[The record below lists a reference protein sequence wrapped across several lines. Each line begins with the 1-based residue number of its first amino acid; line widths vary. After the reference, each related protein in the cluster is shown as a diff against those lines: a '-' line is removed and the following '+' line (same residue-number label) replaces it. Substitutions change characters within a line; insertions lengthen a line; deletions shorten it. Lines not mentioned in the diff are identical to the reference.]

1 MKIPIFFSLHEFFN
15 NFRKKKFRDFF
26 VIHYMDN
33 MDNEKSL
40 KIPKFFYCKFCDYT
54 TSSYKDYNKHL
65 LTLKHERITKDNEK
79 SQKSPTAKI
88 KHFHCDCGKS
98 YLYSSGLSKH
108 KSKCRTNII
117 VEDSKIDASL
127 VKELIQQ
134 NHELQQQ
141 LITMID
147 SKPDSIVINN
157 QVNNPQL
164 NINMFLNDSCKNA
177 INFTDFINGIE
188 VSQEDLEQNAQL
200 GFVNGIT
207 KIFMDNLKQLTLYER
222 PIHCSD
228 VKREVMY
235 IKDNDQWKKDDITVK
250 EKVNQ
255 GIQEVSR
262 KSISSLMYWK
272 NENPDYEN
280 IDSDF
285 SNKCITIQQHSIAGS
300 KKDIYYPK
308 IMHKIAKE
316 SVIINS

>member
-1 MKIPIFFSLHEFFN
+1 
-15 NFRKKKFRDFF
+15 
-26 VIHYMDN
+26 
-33 MDNEKSL
+33 MDNENAQNA
-40 KIPKFFYCKFCDYT
+40 PRVFHCKFCDYKC
-54 TSSYKDYNKHL
+54 SRVADYKRHL
-65 LTLKHERITKDNEK
+65 LTLKHERITKDNENAQNASTK
-79 SQKSPTAKI
+79 TKN
-88 KHFHCDCGKS
+88 FHCKCGRS

-108 KSKCRTNII
+108 KSKCEANNT
-117 VEDSKIDASL
+117 VEESKIDASL

-134 NHELQQQ
+134 NRELQNQ

-147 SKPDSIVINN
+147 SKPDNIVINN

-164 NINMFLNDSCKNA
+164 NINMFLNESCKNA

-188 VSQEDLEQNAQL
+188 VSQEDLEHNAQL
-200 GFVNGIT
+200 GFVNGIS

-222 PIHCSD
+222 PIHCTD

-235 IKDNDQWKKDDITVK
+235 IKDNDQWNKDNDAVK

-285 SNKCITIQQHSIAGS
+285 SNKCITIQQQSIAGS

-308 IMHKIAKE
+308 IIHKIAKE
-316 SVIINS
+316 SVIIDKNESNNETLIKKN

>member
-1 MKIPIFFSLHEFFN
+1 
-15 NFRKKKFRDFF
+15 
-26 VIHYMDN
+26 MDN
-33 MDNEKSL
+33 MDNENAQNAS
-40 KIPKFFYCKFCDYT
+40 
-54 TSSYKDYNKHL
+54 
-65 LTLKHERITKDNEK
+65 TKTKN
-79 SQKSPTAKI
+79 
-88 KHFHCDCGKS
+88 FHCKCGRS

-108 KSKCRTNII
+108 KSKCEANNT
-117 VEDSKIDASL
+117 VEESKIDASL

-134 NHELQQQ
+134 NRELQNQ

-147 SKPDSIVINN
+147 SKPDNIVINN

-164 NINMFLNDSCKNA
+164 NINMFLNESCKNA

-188 VSQEDLEQNAQL
+188 VSQEDLEHNAQL
-200 GFVNGIT
+200 GFVNGIS

-222 PIHCSD
+222 PIHCTD

-235 IKDNDQWKKDDITVK
+235 IKDNDQWNKDNDAVK

-285 SNKCITIQQHSIAGS
+285 SNKCITIQQQSIAGS

-308 IMHKIAKE
+308 IIHKIAKE
-316 SVIINS
+316 SVIIDKNESNNETLIKKN

>member
-1 MKIPIFFSLHEFFN
+1 
-15 NFRKKKFRDFF
+15 
-26 VIHYMDN
+26 MDN

-40 KIPKFFYCKFCDYT
+40 KIPKNFHCKFCDYT
-54 TSSYKDYNKHL
+54 TSSNKDYNKHL

-79 SQKSPTAKI
+79 SQKSQI
-88 KHFHCDCGKS
+88 KKTKNFHCKCGRS

-108 KSKCRTNII
+108 KSKCEANNT
-117 VEDSKIDASL
+117 VEESKIDASL

-134 NHELQQQ
+134 NRELQNQ

-147 SKPDSIVINN
+147 SKPDNIVINN

-164 NINMFLNDSCKNA
+164 NINMFLNESCKNA

-188 VSQEDLEQNAQL
+188 VSQEDLEHNAQL
-200 GFVNGIT
+200 GFVNGIS

-222 PIHCSD
+222 PIHCTD

-235 IKDNDQWKKDDITVK
+235 IKDNDQWNKDNNTVK

-285 SNKCITIQQHSIAGS
+285 SNKCITIQQQSIAGS
-300 KKDIYYPK
+300 KKDVYYPK
-308 IMHKIAKE
+308 IIHKIAKE
-316 SVIINS
+316 SVIIDKNESNNETLIKKN